1 MPADLS
7 LLIGVGLL
15 ASVLLG
21 ATLFL
26 RERAIRST
34 RPVPPGFQEHIIL
47 PFDAHWTLYHNPFS
61 LCSKKIRV
69 CLAEYGVPY
78 DSIVIDL
85 IETGRYQNISREFLK
100 VNPAATVPVL
110 LHNGHPIYESHEQLR
125 YVASRVDE
133 AGLLV
138 PKDIQLRHVMDAWV
152 QKTSLLGD
160 DPIDSPEKTAGN
172 AAPGLTIPIFASMVA
187 KIPTWQ
193 IVEGL
198 LFHRIKQRA
207 AFFLLMKLAGLQK
220 VLSLKPIA
228 GILDRSARAMALH
241 LDDLE
246 AQLESCGG
254 PWICGDQFTL
264 ADVGMMAI
272 FDRLREGDWLGLLVD
287 QRPLLGTYWQRLQQR
302 PSYQEGCANFAH
314 SLVTEATVELTAL
327 KQNGGW
333 PSESPR

>member
-7 LLIGVGLL
+7 VLIGAGLL
-15 ASVLLG
+15 TSALLG
-21 ATLFL
+21 VTLFL
-26 RERAIRST
+26 RERALRST
-34 RPVPPGFQEHIIL
+34 RPVPPGFQEHINL
-47 PFDAHWTLYHNPFS
+47 PFDAQWTLYHNPFS

-110 LHNGHPIYESHEQLR
+110 LHNGHPIYESHEQLG
-125 YVASRVDE
+125 YVASTVDE

-138 PKDIQLRHVMDAWV
+138 PQDIQLRHVMDAWV

-160 DPIDSPEKTAGN
+160 DPIDSPETTAGN

-187 KIPTWQ
+187 KIPTWK

-207 AFFLLMKLAGLQK
+207 VFFLLMKLAGLQK
-220 VLSLKPIA
+220 VLSLKPVT
-228 GILDRSARAMALH
+228 GILNRSAKAMAIH

-246 AQLESCGG
+246 AQLGSSGG

-264 ADVGMMAI
+264 ADVGMMVI
-272 FDRLREGDWLGLLVD
+272 LDRLREGDWLELLVH
-287 QRPLLGTYWQRLQQR
+287 QRPVLAAYWQKLQQR
-302 PSYQEGCANFAH
+302 PSYQAGCTDFAH

-327 KQNGGW
+327 KQTGRW

>member
-7 LLIGVGLL
+7 LLIGAAQ
-15 ASVLLG
+15 ASSHPSCWVQH
-21 ATLFL
+21 LFL

-34 RPVPPGFQEHIIL
+34 RPVPPGCQAGTSFCPKLIGRSITTRFPCTE
-47 PFDAHWTLYHNPFS
+47 
-61 LCSKKIRV
+61 KIRIS
-69 CLAEYGVPY
+69 LAEYGVPY
-78 DSIVIDL
+78 DRHRSIC
-85 IETGRYQNISREFLK
+85 ETCRYQNISREFLK

-160 DPIDSPEKTAGN
+160 DPTDSPENCGQCRADR
-172 AAPGLTIPIFASMVA
+172 PFHLVSMVA
-187 KIPTWQ
+187 KI
-193 IVEGL
+193 
-198 LFHRIKQRA
+198 
-207 AFFLLMKLAGLQK
+207 LQSGRSLRTCSFTQSSNGQPLRLQWLGCK
-220 VLSLKPIA
+220 KSLSPVSIA

-272 FDRLREGDWLGLLVD
+272 FDRHEKVIGLITVD
-287 QRPLLGTYWQRLQQR
+287 RAISCRGIYRAESCSR
-302 PSYQEGCANFAH
+302 GRYQEGCANFAH